1 MRFPAAALALGW
13 ASFAAAQPPV
23 VVPASPAWVTISTE
37 ELRRGYDQLW
47 AMSDLHGDLADMEA
61 LLRVAGLVEGS
72 QRWKPDRQRQLLI
85 VVGDCI
91 DGGPDSVGVVLRLQA
106 LQAQAAAAGSRLVV
120 LLGNHEVDFLA
131 RPRKAS
137 RELVASAARAGLDL
151 GSRKPGKGL
160 AESGFGSFLET
171 LPVAAFVG
179 SWLFAH
185 SGYLDAEDD
194 AASLQAYFAKLAAVW
209 PKEDGERYRLL
220 RDARSIV
227 SDHNWWKSRRRREQ
241 MQRHLSRLGL
251 NGLVFGHDPDAFR
264 AIGTIALDSSGSLLK
279 LDAGIK
285 DGQSHGMLLR
295 CDVSNLLHGDQ
306 SAMIDNG
313 KPTCRGLTPDGSLH
327 DLPIR

>member
-1 MRFPAAALALGW
+1 MRLLAAALALGW
-13 ASFAAAQPPV
+13 ASLAAAQPAV
-23 VVPASPAWVTISTE
+23 VVPQSPAWVSISTE

-47 AMSDLHGDLADMEA
+47 ALSDLHGDLADTDA
-61 LLRVAGLVEGS
+61 LLRVAGLVDAS

-106 LQAQAAAAGSRLVV
+106 LQAQAAAAGSRLLI

-151 GSRKPGKGL
+151 GGGKAGKRL
-160 AESGFGSFLET
+160 AESEFGHFLET
-171 LPVAAFVG
+171 MPVAAFVG

-185 SGYLDAEDD
+185 SGYLDAADD
-194 AASLQAYFAKLAAVW
+194 EASLRGYFAKLAAVW
-209 PKEDGERYRLL
+209 PKEDGERYHLL
-220 RDARSIV
+220 RDAHSIV
-227 SDHNWWKSRRRREQ
+227 SNHNWWKSRRRREQ
-241 MQRHLSRLGL
+241 MQRQLSRLGL

-264 AIGTIALDSSGSLLK
+264 AFGTIALDSSGSLLK
-279 LDAGIK
+279 LDSGIK

-295 CDVSNLLHGDQ
+295 CDVSNLVRGDHL
-306 SAMIDNG
+306 AMTDSG
-313 KPTCRGLTPDGSLH
+313 KPTCAALTPDGTPH
-327 DLPIR
+327 DIPVR